1 MTAWCRYLD
10 AYEVEMFCTKL
21 GLQFTEVQVAEAL
34 TEMEL
39 SSKQDGKVEFD
50 EFLSVRARL

>member
-1 MTAWCRYLD
+1 
-10 AYEVEMFCTKL
+10 MFCTKL